1 MNYIPSSKMA
11 TYQNKL
17 IISGKKVELYQYETP
32 IHVGQKKRKK
42 KIARRRTKEEI
53 IQQVKESEDKA
64 FEVEVMR
71 DSSLRRTRSRI
82 VRLIN
87 ANPDLK
93 VFVTLTFE
101 YDVPSLVESNPI
113 FKKFIK
119 RLKRKRPDLKYIA
132 IPEFQSDTDFH
143 GRKKINGGSVH
154 YHLLVNFEMAS
165 DELKAIWQNGFV
177 KINRIKH
184 VNHLGLYVS
193 KYVGKNLFDIRYFG
207 MRKILASKNL
217 DQPIIITVFKEVK
230 EFIKN
235 AIGNIPPLFEKS
247 YRSDWLGKIQYR
259 FYGF

>member
-1 MNYIPSSKMA
+1 MA

-32 IHVGQKKRKK
+32 IHVGQKKKK
-42 KIARRRTKEEI
+42 KKAAKRRTKEEI
-53 IQQVKESEDKA
+53 MNQIKECANKA
-64 FEVEVMR
+64 FQVEVMR
-71 DSSLRRTRSRI
+71 DFSLRRTRSRI

-93 VFVTLTFE
+93 VFITLTFDS
-101 YDVPSLVESNPI
+101 DVPSLVEANPI

-119 RLKRKRPDLKYIA
+119 RLKRKRPNLKYIA
-132 IPEFQSDTDFH
+132 IPEFQSDNDYY
-143 GRKKINGGSVH
+143 GRPKPNGGAVH

-217 DQPIIITVFKEVK
+217 EQPIIITVFKEVK
-230 EFIKN
+230 EFITN

-247 YRSDWLGKIQYR
+247 YRSDWLGKIKYR
-259 FYGF
+259 LYGF

>member
-1 MNYIPSSKMA
+1 MKQI
-11 TYQNKL
+11 
-17 IISGKKVELYQYETP
+17 
-32 IHVGQKKRKK
+32 
-42 KIARRRTKEEI
+42 KECTN
-53 IQQVKESEDKA
+53 KA
-64 FEVEVMR
+64 FQVEVMR
-71 DSSLRRTRSRI
+71 DFSLRRTRSRI

-93 VFVTLTFE
+93 VFVTLTFD
-101 YDVPSLVESNPI
+101 YDVPSLIEANPI

-165 DELKAIWQNGFV
+165 DELKEIWKNGFV

-217 DQPIIITVFKEVK
+217 EQPIIITVFKEVK
-230 EFIKN
+230 EFIAN
-235 AIGNIPPLFEKS
+235 AIGNIPPIFEKS
-247 YRSDWLGKIQYR
+247 YRSDWLGAIKYSI
-259 FYGF
+259 FSSS

>member
-1 MNYIPSSKMA
+1 MA

-32 IHVGQKKRKK
+32 IHVGQKKKNKK
-42 KIARRRTKEEI
+42 VAKRRTKEEI
-53 IQQVKESEDKA
+53 MKQIKECANKA
-64 FEVEVMR
+64 FQVEVIR
-71 DSSLRRTRSRI
+71 DFSLRRTRSRI

-93 VFVTLTFE
+93 VFITLTFDS
-101 YDVPSLVESNPI
+101 DVHSLVEANPI

-119 RLKRKRPDLKYIA
+119 RLKRKRPNLKYIA
-132 IPEFQSDTDFH
+132 IPEFQSDNDYY
-143 GRKKINGGSVH
+143 GRPKPNGGAVH

-165 DELKAIWQNGFV
+165 NELKSIWQNGFV

-217 DQPIIITVFKEVK
+217 EQPIIITVFKEVK
-230 EFIKN
+230 EFITN
-235 AIGNIPPLFEKS
+235 AIGNIQPLFEKS
-247 YRSDWLGKIQYR
+247 YRSDWLGAIKYSL
-259 FYGF
+259 FSSS

>member
-1 MNYIPSSKMA
+1 MNYIHSLKMA

-42 KIARRRTKEEI
+42 KIAKRRTKEEI

-64 FEVEVMR
+64 FDVEVMR

-165 DELKAIWQNGFV
+165 DELKNIWQNGFV

-217 DQPIIITVFKEVK
+217 EQPIIITVFKEVK
-230 EFIKN
+230 EFITN

-259 FYGF
+259 LYGF

>member
-1 MNYIPSSKMA
+1 MA
-11 TYQNKL
+11 IYQNKL

-32 IHVGQKKRKK
+32 IHVGQKKKK
-42 KIARRRTKEEI
+42 KATVKRRTKEEVI
-53 IQQVKESEDKA
+53 KQVKENEDKA
-64 FEVEVMR
+64 FQVEVMR
-71 DSSLRRTRSRI
+71 DFSLRRTRSRI

-87 ANPDLK
+87 SNPDLK
-93 VFVTLTFE
+93 AFVTLTFN
-101 YDVPSLVESNPI
+101 YDVPSLIESNPV

-119 RLKRKRPDLKYIA
+119 RLKRKVPNLKYIA
-132 IPEFQSDTDFH
+132 IPEFQSDNDYY
-143 GRKKINGGSVH
+143 GRPKPNGGSVH

-165 DELKAIWQNGFV
+165 SELETLWQVGFV

-217 DQPIIITVFKEVK
+217 EQPIIITILKEVK
-230 EFIKN
+230 EFIAN

-259 FYGF
+259 LYGF

>member
-1 MNYIPSSKMA
+1 MA

-32 IHVGQKKRKK
+32 IHVGQKKKK
-42 KIARRRTKEEI
+42 KQIVKRRTKEEI
-53 IQQVKESEDKA
+53 IKQIKENENEA
-64 FEVEVMR
+64 FQVEVMR
-71 DSSLRRTRSRI
+71 DFSLRRTRSRI

-87 ANPDLK
+87 ANPDLR
-93 VFVTLTFE
+93 VFITLTFN
-101 YDVPSLVESNPI
+101 YDVPSLIEANPV
-113 FKKFIK
+113 FKRFIQ
-119 RLKRKRPDLKYIA
+119 RLKRKKPNLKYIA

-143 GRKKINGGSVH
+143 GRRKINGGSVH

-165 DELKAIWQNGFV
+165 SELEAIWRDGFV

-217 DQPIIITVFKEVK
+217 EQPIIITIFKEIK
-230 EFIKN
+230 EFITN
-235 AIGNIPPLFEKS
+235 TISNIPPLFEKS
-247 YRSDWLGKIQYR
+247 YRSDWLGIIKYSL
-259 FYGF
+259 FSSS

>member
-1 MNYIPSSKMA
+1 MA

-32 IHVGQKKRKK
+32 IYVGQKKKK
-42 KIARRRTKEEI
+42 KQIVKRRTKEEI
-53 IQQVKESEDKA
+53 MKQVKENEHQA
-64 FEVEVMR
+64 FQVEVMR
-71 DSSLRRTRSRI
+71 DFSLRRTRSRI

-87 ANPDLK
+87 ANLDLR
-93 VFVTLTFE
+93 VFVTLTFN
-101 YDVPSLVESNPI
+101 YDVPSLIEANPV
-113 FKKFIK
+113 FKNFIK

-165 DELKAIWQNGFV
+165 SELEALWKVGFV

-217 DQPIIITVFKEVK
+217 EQPIIITIFKEVK
-230 EFIKN
+230 EFITN
-235 AIGNIPPLFEKS
+235 AIGNITPLFEKS

-259 FYGF
+259 LYGF